1 MRKRNAVTVL
11 LLLAAMQCAAQSPML
26 PPSPVR
32 NQSIVVLGGWSWPV
46 SHDGLTKYWGS
57 GPALTVEVLKGISPA
72 VSLGFDLEGAA
83 YWFRGPVF
91 AAAYPSLPFKN
102 PSVAQIIAG
111 VVGRFTMMSGRKI
124 VPYIGGMIGFSHM
137 TGAEYIQQTDSGHVT
152 YFNMPFQTRLAA
164 SIYGGLEYRL
174 SRSLAIDA
182 EARALYVNDDPNVG
196 LTTVLRAGLRFFF

>member
-1 MRKRNAVTVL
+1 MRKRNAVTVM
-11 LLLAAMQCAAQSPML
+11 LLLAAMQCAAQSPVL

-32 NQSIVVLGGWSWPV
+32 SQSIVVLGGWSWPV
-46 SHDGLTKYWGS
+46 SHEGLTKYWGP
-57 GPALTVEVLKGISPA
+57 GPALSVQFLKGVSRV

-83 YWFRGPVF
+83 YWFRGPEF
-91 AAAYPSLPFKN
+91 ASAYPSLPFKN
-102 PSVAQIIAG
+102 PAVAQIIAG
-111 VVGRFTMMSGRKI
+111 VVGRFTITPGKKI

-137 TGAEYIQQTDSGHVT
+137 TGAEYRLQTDSGHVT

-164 SIYGGLEYRL
+164 SLYGGLEYRL
-174 SRSLAIDA
+174 SRSLSLDA